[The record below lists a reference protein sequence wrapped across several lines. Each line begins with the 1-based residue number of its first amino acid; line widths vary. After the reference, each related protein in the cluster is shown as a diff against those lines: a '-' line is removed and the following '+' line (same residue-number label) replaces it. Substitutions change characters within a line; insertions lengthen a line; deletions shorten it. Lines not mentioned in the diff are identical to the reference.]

1 MFYIAPL
8 IVLKK
13 GENGLLINLGTELFQ
28 SMLDHYLPRYQLA
41 FERGYTEEGSQYYWL
56 YIELKERIL
65 AIRQAQKFLHALPL
79 FMQQGNEEQ
88 SLQYVVSY
96 VSTLCAQLAAEN
108 QEQGSVVSSVN
119 RAEDPYWLQAN
130 EVWSRMQEGY
140 DMNNLPLLYLDLSE
154 YLVRALRF
162 YLHMREQQRTIDR
175 DKFDAIMQL
184 NLNQA
189 VT

>member
-1 MFYIAPL
+1 ML
-8 IVLKK
+8 IY
-13 GENGLLINLGTELFQ
+13 LGTELFQ

-41 FERGYTEEGSQYYWL
+41 FERGYTEEGSKYYWL

-79 FMQQGNEEQ
+79 FIQQGNEEQ

-96 VSTLCAQLAAEN
+96 VSTLCAQVASEN
-108 QEQGSVVSSVN
+108 QEQGSGVTSVN
-119 RAEDPYWLQAN
+119 RAEDLYWLQAN

-154 YLVRALRF
+154 YLVRAVRF
-162 YLHMREQQRTIDR
+162 YLHMREQQRPIDR

>member
-1 MFYIAPL
+1 ML
-8 IVLKK
+8 IY
-13 GENGLLINLGTELFQ
+13 LGTEQFQ
-28 SMLDHYLPRYQLA
+28 IMLDHYVPRYQLA

-65 AIRQAQKFLHALPL
+65 AIRQTQKFLHALPL

-96 VSTLCAQLAAEN
+96 VSTLCALLAHEN
-108 QEQGSVVSSVN
+108 QERGSGVASVD
-119 RAEDPYWLQAN
+119 RVEDLYLIQAN
-130 EVWSRMQEGY
+130 DVWNRMQEGY

-162 YLHMREQQRTIDR
+162 YLHMREQQCPIDR
-175 DKFDAIMQL
+175 DKFDAIMHL

-189 VT
+189 VM

>member
-1 MFYIAPL
+1 MIIAPL
-8 IVLKK
+8 IVPKK
-13 GENGLLINLGTELFQ
+13 GGTELLSYLGIELLQ
-28 SMLDHYLPRYQLA
+28 NMLDHYVSRYQLA
-41 FERGYTEEGSQYYWL
+41 IERGYTEEGSQYYWL
-56 YIELKERIL
+56 FIELKERIL
-65 AIRQAQKFLHALPL
+65 AIRKTQKFLHALPL

-96 VSTLCAQLAAEN
+96 VSTLCAQLASVN
-108 QEQGSVVSSVN
+108 QEQGSGASSVN
-119 RAEDPYWLQAN
+119 RSDDPYWQQAN
-130 EVWSRMQEGY
+130 EVWDRMQEGY

-154 YLVRALRF
+154 YLVRAVRF
-162 YLHMREQQRTIDR
+162 YLHMREQQCPIDR

>member
-1 MFYIAPL
+1 ML
-8 IVLKK
+8 IY
-13 GENGLLINLGTELFQ
+13 LGTELFQ

-41 FERGYTEEGSQYYWL
+41 FERGYTEVGSQYYWL

-65 AIRQAQKFLHALPL
+65 AIRQAQKFLNALPL
-79 FMQQGNEEQ
+79 FMQQGNEEV

-96 VSTLCAQLAAEN
+96 VSTLCALLAPEK
-108 QEQGSVVSSVN
+108 QEQGSGVTSVN
-119 RAEDPYWLQAN
+119 RAQDPYWLQAN
-130 EVWSRMQEGY
+130 EVWSRMQEDY

-154 YLVRALRF
+154 YLIRVLRF
-162 YLHMREQQRTIDR
+162 YLHMREQRCPIDR
-175 DKFDAIMQL
+175 DKFDVIMQL

>member
-1 MFYIAPL
+1 
-8 IVLKK
+8 
-13 GENGLLINLGTELFQ
+13 
-28 SMLDHYLPRYQLA
+28 MLDHYVPRYQLA

-65 AIRQAQKFLHALPL
+65 AIRQTQKFLYALPL

-96 VSTLCAQLAAEN
+96 VSTFWGQLAAEI
-108 QEQGSVVSSVN
+108 QEQGSGATSVN
-119 RAEDPYWLQAN
+119 RSEDPYWLQAN
-130 EVWSRMQEGY
+130 EVWSRMQAGY

-154 YLVRALRF
+154 YLVRAVRF
-162 YLHMREQQRTIDR
+162 YLHMREQRCSIDR
-175 DKFDAIMQL
+175 DKFDAIMHL

-189 VT
+189 VM

>member
-1 MFYIAPL
+1 MFIY
-8 IVLKK
+8 
-13 GENGLLINLGTELFQ
+13 LGTELFQ

-65 AIRQAQKFLHALPL
+65 AIRQAQKFLNALPL

-96 VSTLCAQLAAEN
+96 VSTLCAQLASEN
-108 QEQGSVVSSVN
+108 QEQGSGVTSVN
-119 RAEDPYWLQAN
+119 RSEDPYWLQAN
-130 EVWSRMQEGY
+130 EVWSQMQEGY

-154 YLVRALRF
+154 YLVRAVRF
-162 YLHMREQQRTIDR
+162 YLHMREQQRPIDR
-175 DKFDAIMQL
+175 DKFDAIMRL
-184 NLNQA
+184 NLSQA

>member
-1 MFYIAPL
+1 
-8 IVLKK
+8 
-13 GENGLLINLGTELFQ
+13 
-28 SMLDHYLPRYQLA
+28 
-41 FERGYTEEGSQYYWL
+41 
-56 YIELKERIL
+56 
-65 AIRQAQKFLHALPL
+65 
-79 FMQQGNEEQ
+79 MQQGNEEV

-119 RAEDPYWLQAN
+119 RVEDPYWLQAN
-130 EVWSRMQEGY
+130 EVWSRMQEDY

-154 YLVRALRF
+154 YLIRALRF
-162 YLHMREQQRTIDR
+162 YLHMREQRCPIDR

>member
-1 MFYIAPL
+1 
-8 IVLKK
+8 
-13 GENGLLINLGTELFQ
+13 
-28 SMLDHYLPRYQLA
+28 MLDHYVPRYQLA
-41 FERGYTEEGSQYYWL
+41 LERGYTEEGSQYYWL
-56 YIELKERIL
+56 FIELKERIL

-108 QEQGSVVSSVN
+108 QEQGRDVASVN
-119 RAEDPYWLQAN
+119 RTEDPYWLQAN
-130 EVWSRMQEGY
+130 EVWSRMQAGY

-162 YLHMREQQRTIDR
+162 YLHLREQLWPIDR
-175 DKFDAIMQL
+175 DKFDAIMRL
-184 NLNQA
+184 NMSQA

>member
-1 MFYIAPL
+1 MICIAPL

-13 GENGLLINLGTELFQ
+13 GENGLLIYLGTDLFQ
-28 SMLDHYLPRYQLA
+28 IMLDHYVPRYQLA

-56 YIELKERIL
+56 FIELKERIF
-65 AIRQAQKFLHALPL
+65 AIRKTQKFLHALPL

-88 SLQYVVSY
+88 SLQCVVSY
-96 VSTLCAQLAAEN
+96 VSTLCAQLASVN
-108 QEQGSVVSSVN
+108 QEQGSGTTSVN
-119 RAEDPYWLQAN
+119 CAEDPYWIQAN
-130 EVWSRMQEGY
+130 EVWSLMQEGY

-154 YLVRALRF
+154 YLVRAVRF
-162 YLHMREQQRTIDR
+162 YLHMREQQCPIDR

>member
-1 MFYIAPL
+1 ML
-8 IVLKK
+8 IY
-13 GENGLLINLGTELFQ
+13 LGTELFQ

-79 FMQQGNEEQ
+79 FIQQGNEEQ
-88 SLQYVVSY
+88 SLQFVVSY
-96 VSTLCAQLAAEN
+96 VSTLCAQIASEN
-108 QEQGSVVSSVN
+108 QEQGCGVTSVN
-119 RAEDPYWLQAN
+119 HAEDLYWLQAN

-154 YLVRALRF
+154 YLVRAVRF
-162 YLHMREQQRTIDR
+162 YLHMREQQRPIDR

>member
-1 MFYIAPL
+1 ML
-8 IVLKK
+8 IY
-13 GENGLLINLGTELFQ
+13 LGTELFR
-28 SMLDHYLPRYQLA
+28 SMLDHYLPRYKLA

-65 AIRQAQKFLHALPL
+65 AIRQAQKFLQALPL
-79 FMQQGNEEQ
+79 FIQQGNEEQ
-88 SLQYVVSY
+88 SLQFVVSY
-96 VSTLCAQLAAEN
+96 VSTLCAQLASEN
-108 QEQGSVVSSVN
+108 QEQGSGVTSVN
-119 RAEDPYWLQAN
+119 RAEDLYWLQAN

-154 YLVRALRF
+154 YVVRALRF
-162 YLHMREQQRTIDR
+162 YLHMREQQRPIDR